1 MNPPAPFRFRLAAW
15 LAVALWAGTITY
27 FSSLSG
33 PEIQQ
38 LGLTFWDKAQH
49 FSAFAVGGAILALAL
64 RWSVTWPWKRLVR
77 FAVVALMIFGALDE
91 FHQVFTP
98 RRSGADPL
106 DWLADCFGAL
116 VGVALFVVI
125 YARFFRTDRP
135 APAGA

>member
-1 MNPPAPFRFRLAAW
+1 VTPLAPLRFRLAAW

-49 FSAFAVGGAILALAL
+49 FSAFAVGGVILALAL

-125 YARFFRTDRP
+125 YARFFRPDRP
-135 APAGA
+135 ASA

>member
-1 MNPPAPFRFRLAAW
+1 MTPLAPLRFRLAAW

-49 FSAFAVGGAILALAL
+49 FSAFAVGGVILALAL

-125 YARFFRTDRP
+125 YARFFRPDRP
-135 APAGA
+135 ASAGA